1 MNGEGIMSLPGGG
14 PTAMPGEGL
23 GSLSPLV
30 EAQNVTKE
38 IGKTPVLRN
47 LLDTGADIDP
57 FEVKAFIQEI
67 QQAGLT
73 EDDMAA
79 IREVVERVEAGYR
92 DYPKVR
98 RELLAEGAPEDL
110 LPEQFDPEFFIA
122 LDIASEVPIGA
133 GAPPPMMD
141 QMPVQGFAQGG
152 LASLPAMNPIAQSL
166 AGMGRNGDTMLAHIT
181 PEEAQMLQQR
191 GGSGTINPYTGLPEF
206 FFKKFFKAAAKSL
219 KSVAKAVK
227 KFAKS
232 DIGRIVI
239 AVGAGMILGPAAVG
253 FLQGAT
259 GVALSAAATT
269 AITVGTGAFV
279 SGLAAGDGFK
289 NSLKAAVLS
298 GATAY
303 GGSALLSGGASM
315 ATPAAMTGPTS
326 FSEGLSQGWNQTK
339 SAVTNALGL
348 EKPITPS
355 AAEMDRLQQEAAIRQ
370 AGGSTGPDYL
380 GTGDAQDLL
389 RAQQQ
394 EAILPGTTPA
404 RGPLTLD
411 GGYSA
416 PGGWRTEGFG
426 AAADTLSPGS
436 AGYQYASSAQVNP
449 YNIDPVSGFSPAQ
462 EASIQGRAIGQA
474 QSVPTSPLSLGM
486 EKGDRGFAGKIYD
499 YFSPSAREAAGEQL
513 ALAKYNE
520 VLASTGS
527 KTLAEKA
534 YTAALPGIIGKYG
547 PLAAAGLGATAMM
560 GGFSG
565 TPAEEQP
572 LGFDPI
578 TGLRPGELPFQQRRP
593 DLFGEDRRL
602 SSPTFSL
609 TDTLVQ
615 SPRYSTMPVSDVAS
629 YQAPN
634 MMTFQPGGIQ
644 QPYNRS
650 GMYGIPNI
658 YTAKKGS
665 GPEGVTNFPRKT
677 GAIDGP
683 GTGTSDSIP
692 AMLSDGEFVFTA
704 KAVRNMG
711 NGSRRKGAARMY
723 KLMKMLEGGA
733 VKKG

>member
-38 IGKTPVLRN
+38 VGKTPVLRN
-47 LLDTGADIDP
+47 LLDAGADIDP

-98 RELLAEGAPEDL
+98 RELLSEGAPEDL

-133 GAPPPMMD
+133 EAPPPMMD
-141 QMPVQGFAQGG
+141 QMQMPMQGFAQGG

-181 PEEAQMLQQR
+181 PQEAQMLQRQ

-206 FFKKFFKAAAKSL
+206 FLKKVFRTVS
-219 KSVAKAVK
+219 KAVK
-227 KFAKS
+227 SVGKAVKSFAKS
-232 DIGRIVI
+232 TVGRIVI
-239 AVGAGMILGPAAVG
+239 GVAAGMILGPAAVG

-348 EKPITPS
+348 EKPIQPTGVGIEGFGDAADQVGGAGSARIEASRPIEAPLAPAQAPLTTP
-355 AAEMDRLQQEAAIRQ
+355 Q
-370 AGGSTGPDYL
+370 AGY
-380 GTGDAQDLL
+380 A
-389 RAQQQ
+389 
-394 EAILPGTTPA
+394 
-404 RGPLTLD
+404 
-411 GGYSA
+411 A

-449 YNIDPVSGFSPAQ
+449 HNIDPVSGFSPAQ

-499 YFSPSAREAAGEQL
+499 YFSPSAREAAGATGIL
-513 ALAKYNE
+513 SKYGPITAAALG
-520 VLASTGS
+520 T
-527 KTLAEKA
+527 
-534 YTAALPGIIGKYG
+534 TAAL
-547 PLAAAGLGATAMM
+547 
-560 GGFSG
+560 GGFKSPP
-565 TPAEEQP
+565 TDKEP
-572 LGFDPI
+572 LGFDPY